1 MILDKQIYPIYGKD
15 LKKFIKLLS
24 NLKDITVRYSTKN
37 GDDSVFVE
45 KQYDDFV
52 MELLNSNIFE
62 NVNIFDL
69 QDEYSFLEL
78 IKSAN
83 LKTNGRN

>member
-1 MILDKQIYPIYGKD
+1 MD
-15 LKKFIKLLS
+15 S
-24 NLKDITVRYSTKN
+24 
-37 GDDSVFVE
+37 SVFVE
-45 KQYDDFV
+45 KEYDDFV

>member
-1 MILDKQIYPIYGKD
+1 MILDEHIYAVYGKD
-15 LKKFIKLLS
+15 LKNFMYLLS
-24 NLKDITVRYSTKN
+24 KLKSIAIRFSTKN

-45 KQYDDFV
+45 KEYDDFV

>member
-1 MILDKQIYPIYGKD
+1 MILDKQIYTIYGKD

-45 KQYDDFV
+45 KEYDDFV

>member
-37 GDDSVFVE
+37 GD
-45 KQYDDFV
+45 
-52 MELLNSNIFE
+52 
-62 NVNIFDL
+62 
-69 QDEYSFLEL
+69 EYSFLEL
-78 IKSAN
+78 IKSAD